1 MLIRRPAIPAV
12 RERKGGGS
20 SMFEGRAGIN
30 GILLLNRLLL
40 AGCFLPAAI
49 GRVTNIS
56 GFAAAL
62 TTKGMPYGDVV
73 ATLIVLAEVF
83 GPLALIFGLAPRL
96 SASVLIAA
104 LVVTT
109 GTQHRFWDYGGL
121 NRQAEQ
127 AIFLSHL
134 GVLAGLLFYAVTG
147 PGAWSWQAWW
157 RGLGT
162 GKAKPAK
169 GKRKQPS
176 RPRAA
181 PRSRPAPA
189 RTPVEDEDEMANA
202 A

>member
-1 MLIRRPAIPAV
+1 
-12 RERKGGGS
+12 
-20 SMFEGRAGIN
+20 MFEGRGAGIN

-56 GFAAAL
+56 GFAATL
-62 TTKGMPYGDVV
+62 TMKGVPYGDVV

-96 SASVLIAA
+96 SASVLIGA
-104 LVVTT
+104 LAVTT
-109 GTQHRFWDYGGL
+109 GTLHRFWEYGGL

-127 AIFLSHL
+127 ALFLSHL
-134 GVLAGLLFYAVTG
+134 GVLAGLLFYALTG

-157 RGLGT
+157 RGFN

-181 PRSRPAPA
+181 PRPRPAPA
-189 RTPVEDEDEMANA
+189 RQPMEDDDEMADA